1 MEALSLMKK
10 EIPTKKS
17 FSGKDVWTFLSSEAG
32 QPLARAKQPLG
43 TVKW

>member
-1 MEALSLMKK
+1 MEALSILKQQK
-10 EIPTKKS
+10 PEKKS
-17 FSGKDVWTFLSSEAG
+17 FSGKEIHDFLSSEAG